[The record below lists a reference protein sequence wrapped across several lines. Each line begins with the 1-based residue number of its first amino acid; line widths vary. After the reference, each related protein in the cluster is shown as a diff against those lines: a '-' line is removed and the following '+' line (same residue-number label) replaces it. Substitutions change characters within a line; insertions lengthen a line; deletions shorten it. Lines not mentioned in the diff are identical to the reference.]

1 MAVTNNYSGNVVDLV
16 QSFTNADKLTFAD
29 ALVNEIVVD
38 NEIEKE
44 KNVIYGVKNG
54 DVVPII
60 EKNDS
65 YTMFPVA
72 SETVC
77 GTSECDMPVN
87 FSGVVWDLALIKCKI
102 PICLNSFDKEF
113 LAFFNTYR
121 KFDNNP
127 DLDQVL
133 LQYLGEQF
141 KQGLEN
147 AKWRR
152 TYFAD
157 QASTSPLL
165 DGSDGFW
172 TKADASAVVGE
183 NKITITK
190 NNGGTAAAQRMTFQ
204 EIYDLLEDMYEL
216 ASLHTWFD
224 PSTFR
229 FEMPWNMG
237 LTYMSGLNKLGHQ
250 APANCQCLSAEGIVK
265 AGAFTLENIAFNGVP
280 IKVYRAFD
288 GVINQVP
295 ALNGNNV
302 PGAAKVDPNRVLLVK
317 NENMLIGS
325 SDETQLTFENIWY
338 NENDEK
344 IYMRGGSYIGA
355 AFPKVNELIIAI

>member
-1 MAVTNNYSGNVVDLV
+1 MAITNNYKDNVVDLV
-16 QSFTNADKLTFAD
+16 QSFTNADKLTFEE

-44 KNVIYGVKNG
+44 KTVLYGVKDG

-77 GTSECDMPVN
+77 GTDECALNVN
-87 FSGVVWDLALIKCKI
+87 LSAVVWDLALIKCKI
-102 PICLNSFDKEF
+102 PICLNAFDKEF

-152 TYFAD
+152 AYFAD

-165 DGSDGFW
+165 DGADGFW

-183 NKITITK
+183 NKIEITK
-190 NNGGTAAAQRMTFQ
+190 NAGANAVAQRMTFD
-204 EIYDLLEDMYEL
+204 EIYELLGDMYEL
-216 ASLHTWFD
+216 ATYNTWFD

-229 FEMPWNMG
+229 FEMPWQMG
-237 LTYMSGLNKLGHQ
+237 LTYMNGLNKMGHN
-250 APANCQCLSAEGIVK
+250 APANCQCLSADGIVK
-265 AGAFTLENIAFNGVP
+265 AGAFTLENIGFNGIP

-302 PGAAKVDPNRVLLVK
+302 ANAAKVSPNRVLLVK

-325 SDETQLTFENIWY
+325 SDETQLTFEDIWY
-338 NENDEK
+338 NKDDEK

-355 AFPKVNELIIAI
+355 AFPKVNELILAI

>member
-1 MAVTNNYSGNVVDLV
+1 MAITNNYKENVVDLV
-16 QSFTNADKLTFAD
+16 QSFTNADKLTFGE
-29 ALVNEIVVD
+29 ALVNDIVVD
-38 NEIEKE
+38 NEIELE
-44 KNVIYGVKNG
+44 KTVVYGVKNG

-77 GTSECDMPVN
+77 GTSECDLNVN
-87 FSGVVWDLALIKCKI
+87 LSATIWDLALIKCKI

-121 KFDNNP
+121 KFDNDP

-152 TYFAD
+152 AYFAD
-157 QASTSPLL
+157 QASNSPLL

-172 TKADASAVVGE
+172 TKADASAVVGD
-183 NKITITK
+183 NKIVITK
-190 NNGGTAAAQRMTFQ
+190 NSAGTAALQRMTFE
-204 EIYDLLEDMYEL
+204 EIYELLGDMYEL
-216 ASLHTWFD
+216 AVTHTWFD

-229 FEMPWNMG
+229 FEMPWSMG
-237 LTYMSGLNKLGHQ
+237 LTYMSGLNKMGHQ
-250 APANCQCLSAEGIVK
+250 APANCQCLSADGIVK
-265 AGAFTLENIAFNGVP
+265 AGAFTLENIAFNGIP
-280 IKVYRAFD
+280 IKVFRAFD

-302 PGAAKVDPNRVLLVK
+302 AGASKVDPNRVLLVK

-325 SDETQLTFENIWY
+325 SDETQLTFEDIWY
-338 NENDEK
+338 NKDDEK

-355 AFPKVNELIIAI
+355 AFPKVNELILAI